1 MKIKS
6 RRIII
11 AVALI
16 SMLSLCFIGT
26 AFAYAAVKGANK
38 IELLSNNKGET
49 VRVTDESIDEY
60 LSATDEETQIDI
72 LLKNEYS
79 GKGAK
84 SVTLS
89 WDQNGSSFYNVYIS
103 EDASFENSRVEKV
116 FGYTPTLELY
126 NLIPGRT
133 YYWKVRGTYSNDTSE
148 VGSFTTKQSA
158 VRAISVDGVSNV
170 RDLGGYKV
178 GSGNVNYGLLYRGG
192 KLNGTANG
200 EAVTDEGKATML
212 NRLGIKTEIDLRSES
227 DDGGQTQNAIGENVK
242 YVKIPL
248 GQYANVIDYESWR
261 NLGKDKVSGGYDA
274 NYKNAIKG
282 LFELLADESNY
293 PVYFHCNAGADRT
306 GTLALL
312 INGLLGVDEQSLIK
326 DYELTTFSR
335 YGRRLRSGVAE
346 DGKSFTSSGI
356 MQNDGGNYVAMGL
369 FIDALKAN
377 YTVNGTINEAVYK
390 LSYRIYRIV

>member
-1 MKIKS
+1 
-6 RRIII
+6 
-11 AVALI
+11 
-16 SMLSLCFIGT
+16 MLSLCFIGT

-227 DDGGQTQNAIGENVK
+227 DDGGQTQNAIGEN
-242 YVKIPL
+242 
-248 GQYANVIDYESWR
+248 
-261 NLGKDKVSGGYDA
+261 
-274 NYKNAIKG
+274 
-282 LFELLADESNY
+282 
-293 PVYFHCNAGADRT
+293 
-306 GTLALL
+306 TLKFLWD
-312 INGLLGVDEQSLIK
+312 NTQ
-326 DYELTTFSR
+326 T
-335 YGRRLRSGVAE
+335 
-346 DGKSFTSSGI
+346 
-356 MQNDGGNYVAMGL
+356 
-369 FIDALKAN
+369 
-377 YTVNGTINEAVYK
+377 
-390 LSYRIYRIV
+390 

>member
-26 AFAYAAVKGANK
+26 AFAYYAVKGANKSNK

-89 WDQNGSSFYNVYIS
+89 WKQNGSSFYNVYIS

-126 NLIPGRT
+126 NLIPGR
-133 YYWKVRGTYSNDTSE
+133 VCR
-148 VGSFTTKQSA
+148 QS
-158 VRAISVDGVSNV
+158 
-170 RDLGGYKV
+170 
-178 GSGNVNYGLLYRGG
+178 
-192 KLNGTANG
+192 
-200 EAVTDEGKATML
+200 
-212 NRLGIKTEIDLRSES
+212 
-227 DDGGQTQNAIGENVK
+227 
-242 YVKIPL
+242 
-248 GQYANVIDYESWR
+248 VI
-261 NLGKDKVSGGYDA
+261 
-274 NYKNAIKG
+274 
-282 LFELLADESNY
+282 
-293 PVYFHCNAGADRT
+293 
-306 GTLALL
+306 
-312 INGLLGVDEQSLIK
+312 
-326 DYELTTFSR
+326 
-335 YGRRLRSGVAE
+335 
-346 DGKSFTSSGI
+346 
-356 MQNDGGNYVAMGL
+356 
-369 FIDALKAN
+369 
-377 YTVNGTINEAVYK
+377 
-390 LSYRIYRIV
+390 